1 MIVMHADHVSDR
13 RPSRAP
19 APARVGRRALLQ
31 AGGLSALGLALAA
44 CGTSSGGGSGRPTV
58 IVGCYGVQYMAQL
71 VAGDAA
77 EVVSLAKPGQEPH
90 DIELSVAQTAQIQ
103 EADVIIQIPGFQPV
117 LDDVI
122 DSRSLEGTV
131 LDVSTVVDLL
141 PATDTG
147 EDGEETASDGG
158 GEHDGDHA
166 HEHDHGAY
174 DPHFWNDPS
183 LLAAVARELGARLDA
198 AVEGGSTAFADAAE
212 SAASTLMD
220 LDAELATAYGAVTG
234 PKVFVTGHAAFAYL
248 ARRYGLEQI
257 GITGIDPE
265 VEPSPQRLL
274 ELQRLIDEKHVTTVF
289 FEESASPKVAQ
300 TLADRVGVAS
310 EALDNLETQLDP
322 DADYADVMRAD
333 ADKLIASWQ

>member
-1 MIVMHADHVSDR
+1 MIVMHADRVPD
-13 RPSRAP
+13 RPSPALAP
-19 APARVGRRALLQ
+19 TSVGRRTLLR
-31 AGGLSALGLALAA
+31 AGGLSALGIALAA
-44 CGTSSGGGSGRPTV
+44 CGTSGTSGSGKPTV
-58 IVGCYGVQYMAQL
+58 IVGCYGVQYMAEL

-122 DSRSLEGTV
+122 DSKSLAGAV

-147 EDGEETASDGG
+147 EDGEEAASDGG
-158 GEHDGDHA
+158 GAHDA
-166 HEHDHGAY
+166 HDEHDHGSY

-183 LLAAVARELGARLDA
+183 MLATLARELGARLDA
-198 AVEGGSTAFADAAE
+198 AVGDGSTAFADAAE
-212 SAASTLMD
+212 SAATSLMD
-220 LDAELATAYGAVTG
+220 LDAELTTTYGAVTG

-248 ARRYGLEQI
+248 AQRYGLEQI

-322 DADYADVMRAD
+322 DADYAEVMRAD